1 MNPRIIAVLAVAII
15 GTIIIGGIWGF
26 SRTSNE
32 TSKKPVKEK
41 QSVIQKVLNNGN
53 SKENAKA
60 SDSINYNGIKEI
72 IDSISSEDSEAF
84 NYSSYTTEGTTIEN
98 SCSTNSDNSENSD
111 SSDRCINYDGP
122 RIKYIPHGTPN
133 NNQFDYT
140 NTRESNII
148 RINTESIQLPYYG
161 RIQPLIPKNV
171 ISFRSRMHVEDEE
184 ETEDEKLAR
193 LTKYQDIPDE
203 YRLLDETTERVHEQ
217 NEKTIKMNT
226 DTRCVVIPLSEI
238 SEPNVKCSLKIS
250 PSKTLVVYLKD
261 QNADDSLGMSPIEP
275 VIQPIDVTVNPTV
288 DTTVLTEGTG
298 NSTNISN
305 ANTENVN
312 TTAITVIANIEE
324 NIFPQ
329 NPIIELPNLNNGVGQ
344 GIENNSTVTPGIGS
358 KPADTTTNS
367 TVKNNNSPEM
377 ATNEI
382 NSGSSLV
389 SPGPTN
395 TTNANGPT
403 NAMGAND
410 QIVFPGP
417 TNATN
422 ANGPTNAMGANG
434 LTNAIGAND
443 QIAFPGP
450 TNATNANDQIVFP
463 GPTNATNAN
472 DLIVFPGPTNATNA
486 NGPTNAMGAN
496 GSTNAMGT
504 SESTNAMGANGLTN
518 AIGANDQIVFPGPTN
533 ATNANGPT
541 NAMGS
546 NNQIVFP
553 GPTNAMGSD
562 IPITIP
568 TSNGPTVFYWPNN
581 SNGMS
586 TASDKPITTPSTS
599 ARVGMPTVVN
609 HHLVI
614 PTPNGSI
621 DIPLGISNPE
631 GLKHNVRISEL
642 TTEETKFIGNDVN
655 ILNLPNPGAQPAVSC
670 SNSASAL
677 NTEESGNSS
686 KETPNTKSELLRDI
700 KHNDPIYDFW
710 PVKYSNGSSPA
721 GSTTGAL
728 NDPDDSNAVTVPG
741 VVSIDELR
749 FIYKQVH
756 KYSPDHVDEYLDEYL
771 AKNYPGS
778 PETLKNLKASIKQEI
793 QRIDDRNAMD
803 PGIDLR

>member
-41 QSVIQKVLNNGN
+41 QSVIQKVLNNGT

-133 NNQFDYT
+133 NNQLDYT

-193 LTKYQDIPDE
+193 LKKYQDIPDE

-238 SEPNVKCSLKIS
+238 SEPNVKYSLKIS

-275 VIQPIDVTVNPTV
+275 LIQPIDVTVNPTV

-329 NPIIELPNLNNGVGQ
+329 NPIIELPNLNNGVEQ

-367 TVKNNNSPEM
+367 TAKNNNSPEM

-395 TTNANGPT
+395 TTNE
-403 NAMGAND
+403 
-410 QIVFPGP
+410 
-417 TNATN
+417 
-422 ANGPTNAMGANG
+422 NGPTNAMGANG

-443 QIAFPGP
+443 QI
-450 TNATNANDQIVFP
+450 
-463 GPTNATNAN
+463 
-472 DLIVFPGPTNATNA
+472 VFPGPTNATNA
-486 NGPTNAMGAN
+486 NGSTNAMGANGSTNAMGSN

-504 SESTNAMGANGLTN
+504 SESTNAM
-518 AIGANDQIVFPGPTN
+518 GANDQIVFPGPTN

-670 SNSASAL
+670 SNSVSAL

-686 KETPNTKSELLRDI
+686 KETPNIKSELLRDI

-728 NDPDDSNAVTVPG
+728 NDPDDSNTVTVPG